1 VNKLVFKVFFT
12 TIFWILLFMYAFP
25 WSAYDINVPFS
36 WQDYKLWLD
45 LQWWIELD
53 YKVDLDEA
61 KKDPTYNKSSEKDI
75 IEWLKSIIDKRVES
89 LKISDSVIT
98 SADYAWEQHIIVQI
112 PLKWTNTTENNEN
125 IKKAKDA
132 IWKVVKIEFRE
143 ARNSITAKD
152 REERKALAWEL
163 LKKAQESSNFNV
175 VSNEFKDTYENVS
188 IWSLTWSTSELKKY
202 FTLSWSAE
210 SWVYNKVLSWSWK
223 EVVSYDEEKK
233 EFLTN
238 AWDKGYYVINIS
250 NITKSPKDNKNI
262 FTLDYVFLSEN
273 PSTWTPAKD
282 GKWRV
287 LNDKY
292 FLKSSVQFNEV
303 FQPMVELTFNDEWAK
318 IFWELTKKLVNKQI
332 AIFVWWEM
340 LTAPNVNEPILNW
353 KAVITWNYTPES
365 AKKLS
370 QDINTWVVPAPIYLT
385 SEKTIDSR
393 LGASSLQKLIYSWL
407 FWFFLILVFLIY
419 TYRLAWAMSIIW
431 LVFYVL
437 IVLSLVKAFWI
448 VLTLASIAWLILS
461 VGMAIDANILVFER
475 LREELAEW
483 KWFHEAIKIWF
494 SKSWTA
500 IWDSHITWLIVSVIL
515 FIFGINMIKW
525 FWLMLA
531 IWIII
536 SLFSVMWI
544 SRVWIIV
551 ISKIVK
557 KKWLF
562 IWK

>member
-1 VNKLVFKVFFT
+1 MNKLVFKVFFT
-12 TIFWILLFMYAFP
+12 TVFWILLFLYVFP
-25 WSAYDINVPFS
+25 WSAYNIDVPFS

-53 YKVDLDEA
+53 YKVELEEA
-61 KKDPTYNKSSEKDI
+61 KKDPDYNKSKEKDI

-89 LKISDSVIT
+89 LKINDSVIT
-98 SADYAWEQHIIVQI
+98 SADYAGEQHIIVQI
-112 PLKWTNTTENNEN
+112 PLKWTNSIENNEN
-125 IKKAKDA
+125 IRKAKEA
-132 IWKVVKIEFRE
+132 IWKVVKIEFKE
-143 ARNSITAKD
+143 ARKSITEKD
-152 REERKALAWEL
+152 REDRKALAWEL
-163 LKKAQESSNFNV
+163 LKKSQESTNFNA
-175 VSNEFKDTYENVS
+175 VSNEFKDTYENIT
-188 IWSLTWSTSELKKY
+188 IWSLTWTTSELKKY
-202 FTLSWSAE
+202 FTLSWSAN
-210 SWVYNKVLSWSWK
+210 SWIYNKVLYWSWK

-233 EFLTN
+233 ELWTK
-238 AWDKGYYVINIS
+238 AWDKGYYIINIT
-250 NITKSPKDNKNI
+250 NISKSKKDNKNI
-262 FTLDYVFLSEN
+262 FNIDYIFLSEN
-273 PSTWTPAKD
+273 PSTWMSAKD
-282 GKWRV
+282 KKWRI

-292 FLKSSVQFNEV
+292 FLKSSVQYNEA
-303 FQPMVELTFNDEWAK
+303 FQPMIELTFNDEWAK
-318 IFWELTKKLVNKQI
+318 IFWELTKKLVWKQI

-353 KAVITWNYTPES
+353 KAVITWNYTPQD

-393 LGASSLQKLIYSWL
+393 LWASSLEKLIYSWL
-407 FWFFLILVFLIY
+407 FWFLLILLFLIY

-431 LVFYVL
+431 LIFYIL
-437 IVLSLVKAFWI
+437 IVLWLVKAFWI

-475 LREELAEW
+475 LREELEEG
-483 KWFHEAIKIWF
+483 KSFHDAISIWF

-500 IWDSHITWLIVSVIL
+500 IWDSHITWLIVSIIL

-525 FWLMLA
+525 FGLMLA

-557 KKWLF
+557 KRGLF